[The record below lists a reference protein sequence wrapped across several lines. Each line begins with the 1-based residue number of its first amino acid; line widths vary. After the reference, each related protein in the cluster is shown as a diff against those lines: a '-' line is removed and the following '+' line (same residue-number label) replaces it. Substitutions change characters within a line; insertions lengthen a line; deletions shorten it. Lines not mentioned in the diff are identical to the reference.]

1 MSLVET
7 FQMPLREIRER
18 FTWSEIV
25 LLGWRSAEQAHQLK
39 DKTPA
44 NLRNTRTK
52 AGGKKPRKHYEHG
65 EIPDNLPDRFFNEE
79 GEVDL
84 SKVTGRDAVKYLQAI
99 GINVPVG
106 GGVTRS

>member
-1 MSLVET
+1 MMSLVET
-7 FQMPLREIRER
+7 FQMPLREIRDK

-25 LLGWRSAEQAHQLK
+25 LMGWRSAEQSHQLK
-39 DKTPA
+39 SKTPE
-44 NLRNTRTK
+44 NLRRSNVRS
-52 AGGKKPRKHYEHG
+52 GKPRKQYAHG

-84 SKVTGRDAVKYLQAI
+84 SKVTGRDAVRYLQAI

>member
-25 LLGWRSAEQAHQLK
+25 LMGWRSAEQAHQLK

-44 NLRNTRTK
+44 SLRKTATVS
-52 AGGKKPRKHYEHG
+52 GKPRRHYG
-65 EIPDNLPDRFFNEE
+65 PGDMVPDNLPDRFFNEE

-84 SKVTGRDAVKYLQAI
+84 SKVTGRDAVQYLAKL
-99 GINVPVG
+99 GFHVPIG
-106 GGVTRS
+106 GGVSRS